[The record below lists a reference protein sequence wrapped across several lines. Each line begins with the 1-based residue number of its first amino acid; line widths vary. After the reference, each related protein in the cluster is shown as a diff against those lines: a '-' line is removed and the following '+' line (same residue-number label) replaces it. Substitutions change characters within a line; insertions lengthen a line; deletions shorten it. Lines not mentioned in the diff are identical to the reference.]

1 MRLDVSPQ
9 AEALERTETN
19 NLGDLFFFFS
29 GSVEEDKERIH
40 GV

>member
-19 NLGDLFFFFS
+19 NLGDLLFFS